1 MKSRRLSAI
10 MFTDIVDYSRLMGR
24 DESAAMTLLENKEG
38 IISPII
44 TEFNGKIKKSGGD
57 GYLIEFGSA
66 VDAVRCAKKVQNTI
80 SEFNITQNVDEKIV
94 IRIGIHLGDILIRD
108 NDIFG
113 NDVNIA
119 SRIESLAEP
128 GGICISQTVYDQIK
142 NKVEIQTVNLGEK
155 ELKNIADKV
164 GIYKVLIEAQTTAS
178 ESKNEENE
186 NDDPEAS
193 IDNEET
199 SKEEDAEQSFDIP
212 EKVVINDGDEK
223 VDINIDKEGKEV
235 TINVENKDKK
245 TSGSTKKEQV
255 KIGLGGIHIKDGEDE
270 VTIGPGGIK
279 VKEKDG
285 DNVEIG
291 LGGIK
296 VTDGKRKNINKKEIS
311 NFSKAI
317 IKLISGVAFL
327 VLITG
332 IFTEL
337 YDFWY
342 GVIGA
347 SAVAILANTLKTLLQ
362 SNFVK
367 AIITLLSGVA
377 FLVLITGIFTE
388 LYDFW
393 YGVIGTIGVV
403 IISASLKSL
412 FGIRNVD
419 VKGNLN
425 FGKTNNSSSDKK

>member
-1 MKSRRLSAI
+1 MNDKMKSRRLSAI
-10 MFTDIVDYSRLMGR
+10 MFTDIVDYSKLMGR

-80 SEFNITQNVDEKIV
+80 SEFNITKNDDEKIV

-142 NKVEIQTVNLGEK
+142 NKVEIQTVNLGET

-223 VDINIDKEGKEV
+223 VDININKEGKEV
-235 TINVENKDKK
+235 TINVKKKDKEI
-245 TSGSTKKEQV
+245 SGGKKKEQV
-255 KIGLGGIHIKDGEDE
+255 KIGLGGIHVKDGDDE

-296 VTDGKRKNINKKEIS
+296 VTNGKKKILIRKR
-311 NFSKAI
+311 F
-317 IKLISGVAFL
+317 LI
-327 VLITG
+327 
-332 IFTEL
+332 
-337 YDFWY
+337 W
-342 GVIGA
+342 
-347 SAVAILANTLKTLLQ
+347 
-362 SNFVK
+362 
-367 AIITLLSGVA
+367 
-377 FLVLITGIFTE
+377 
-388 LYDFW
+388 
-393 YGVIGTIGVV
+393 
-403 IISASLKSL
+403 
-412 FGIRNVD
+412 
-419 VKGNLN
+419 GNQL
-425 FGKTNNSSSDKK
+425 

>member
-1 MKSRRLSAI
+1 MVSI
-10 MFTDIVDYSRLMGR
+10 QG
-24 DESAAMTLLENKEG
+24 
-38 IISPII
+38 
-44 TEFNGKIKKSGGD
+44 
-57 GYLIEFGSA
+57 
-66 VDAVRCAKKVQNTI
+66 
-80 SEFNITQNVDEKIV
+80 
-94 IRIGIHLGDILIRD
+94 
-108 NDIFG
+108 
-113 NDVNIA
+113 
-119 SRIESLAEP
+119 
-128 GGICISQTVYDQIK
+128 
-142 NKVEIQTVNLGEK
+142 VEIT
-155 ELKNIADKV
+155 KNIADKV

-223 VDINIDKEGKEV
+223 VDINIDKEGKEI

-367 AIITLLSGVA
+367 AIIESDGEIIGFSSAYSGVGSFGYGSDRSA
-377 FLVLITGIFTE
+377 QLVATTCPICQLIE
-388 LYDFW
+388 LLR
-393 YGVIGTIGVV
+393 
-403 IISASLKSL
+403 S
-412 FGIRNVD
+412 
-419 VKGNLN
+419 
-425 FGKTNNSSSDKK
+425 